1 MPRKISDIGEKGL
14 IKRILSKTE
23 KSNFNSAFLDNFS
36 FKSLSDDA
44 ALINLGEQYLVATSD
59 MLFKS
64 THFPDEMSYNQ
75 IGKKVVTV
83 NVSDLAAMGA
93 KPIGIIISMGLPRD
107 MLLDEFEDLLEG
119 ILDMC
124 SKYDMKLIGGD
135 TNESKELT
143 LCGTCLGIVQKQNVL
158 MKNGAQPRD
167 ILAVTGPLGLAAA
180 GFEVLFNKNKFQDL
194 NPNYKDHLLNHAL
207 NPKAKVNEGI
217 LLAKSGF
224 ITSATDITDGLVS
237 EIDELINASSH
248 RIGIALNEEMI
259 PIPEEVLEIASRT
272 AKDPLEFA
280 LYYGEDFELLLTVK
294 KENFKEIEE
303 KIHLH
308 KIGNVTSSGKI
319 EILHKD
325 GTKSIIKPRG
335 YEHLSPKK
343 G

>member
-1 MPRKISDIGEKGL
+1 MPLKISDIGEKGL

-64 THFPDEMSYNQ
+64 THFPDDMNYNQ
-75 IGKKVVTV
+75 IGKKAVTV

-107 MLLDEFEDLLEG
+107 MLLDEFEELLKG

-135 TNESKELT
+135 TNESQELT
-143 LCGTCLGIVQKQNVL
+143 LCGTCLGIVQKENVL
-158 MKNGAQPRD
+158 MKEGARPGD
-167 ILAVTGPLGLAAA
+167 IIAVTGPVGLAAA
-180 GFEVLFNKNKFQDL
+180 GFEILFNKNKFKDL

-207 NPKAKVNEGI
+207 NPKARVSEGI
-217 LLAKSGF
+217 LLAKSGL

-237 EIDELINASSH
+237 EIDELITANNY
-248 RIGIALNEEMI
+248 RIGMTLNEEML
-259 PIPEEVLEIASRT
+259 PIPEEILEVADKTR
-272 AKDPLEFA
+272 KDPLEFA

-294 KENFKEIEE
+294 KEGFKQIEE
-303 KIHLH
+303 KVNLH
-308 KIGNVTSSGKI
+308 KIGKVTSSGKI
-319 EILHKD
+319 EILHKE

-343 G
+343 S